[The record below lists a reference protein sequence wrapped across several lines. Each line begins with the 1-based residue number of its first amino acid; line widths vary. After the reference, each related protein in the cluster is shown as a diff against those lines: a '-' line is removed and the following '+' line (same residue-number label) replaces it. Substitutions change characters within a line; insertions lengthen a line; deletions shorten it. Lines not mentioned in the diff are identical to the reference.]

1 MLCCAQ
7 SRRSNV
13 LVKYASAP
21 RFFARLASEIFLGSL
36 RRGFAAKSFPFMSPA
51 VNRLNFSC
59 AVTTAFVIYVLT
71 AITAIA
77 AQADWKKDWDQTLEA
92 ARKEG
97 QVVIYISGYEAVLP
111 DFEKEFPDIK
121 IVALT
126 GRGNQL
132 GQRLLSERRAEKFI
146 ADVVSAGANP
156 NYQQFH
162 PAKALD
168 PIKPALILPEVV
180 DQTSW
185 YQRKHQYSDPEGQY
199 VFNYVGSATYGAINY
214 NTKLADAKEFKSYWD
229 LLNPKWKGKIE
240 ARDIREAGP
249 GAGNTRFFYYHPELG
264 PPFIKRLFGE
274 TDVTLFRDFRQGP
287 DWLATGKFAICF
299 FCDVDVLKRQGLP
312 VDTFGPTVFKEGGGL
327 VQQFGTLALVNRAP
341 HPNAAKVFIN
351 WLLSRRGQIALQ
363 KRTST
368 AESPADSLRID
379 IPKDDVPYLNRR
391 LDGLKYLD
399 TGKPEWIDMAPI
411 INVVNEAL
419 KSTGKK

>member
-1 MLCCAQ
+1 MAIFDLPF
-7 SRRSNV
+7 SIFNRRFGYSIGIIA
-13 LVKYASAP
+13 YA
-21 RFFARLASEIFLGSL
+21 LA
-36 RRGFAAKSFPFMSPA
+36 A
-51 VNRLNFSC
+51 VS
-59 AVTTAFVIYVLT
+59 
-71 AITAIA
+71 AIA
-77 AQADWKKDWDQTLEA
+77 AQADWKKEWERTLDA
-92 ARKEG
+92 AKSEG
-97 QVVIYISGYEAVLP
+97 QVTIYISGYEAMLP
-111 DFEKEFPDIK
+111 DFENEFPDIK
-121 IVALT
+121 IVAVT

-132 GQRLLSERRAEKFI
+132 GQRLLSERRAEKYI

-168 PIKPALILPEVV
+168 PIKAALILPEVV
-180 DQTSW
+180 DQTNW
-185 YQRKHQYSDPEGQY
+185 YQKKHQYSDPEGQY

-214 NTKLADAKEFKSYWD
+214 NTKLVNPKEFKSYWD

-264 PPFIKRLFGE
+264 PAFIKRLFGE

-351 WLLSRRGQIALQ
+351 WLLSRRGQLALQ

-391 LDGLKYLD
+391 LEGVKYLD
-399 TGKPEWIDMAPI
+399 TGKPEWIEMAPI